1 MNNDEQGQVANCV
14 ARGHHTTMTLRR
26 ERVKRKQGLKELE
39 DEGEK
44 RPIKKIPLKRD
55 PPMQPR

>member
-1 MNNDEQGQVANCV
+1 
-14 ARGHHTTMTLRR
+14 MTLRR
-26 ERVKRKQGLKELE
+26 ETVKRKRGVKELE

-44 RPIKKIPLKRD
+44 RPRKKKTPLKRD